1 MKYVKVLMNER
12 ENSMKKAFA
21 LILALT
27 MTLSLAACGGKT
39 SDTSASG
46 DSSTSGDA
54 SASGETKVLR
64 LSTHLS
70 ADHSTMQMA
79 QKFEELLKEKTNG
92 SLDVEFYTDGQLGG
106 QTENCESMKSGS
118 VDMSIIDT
126 GTLANYN
133 AAAGILDMPYLFT
146 SKDQAIAAVSG
157 DVGKQYMD
165 MVTSTTGIRPIS
177 LQAVAFR
184 STLLKDKT
192 INTLDDFKGVK
203 VRIPENPSIEA
214 CFSALG
220 ATPVAIP
227 SGEAYTAVQ
236 TGVTDGLEGNMEY
249 IAQMKF
255 YEVANVYN
263 LTEHVMTFTAFCMSD
278 SVYQSLTADQQAA
291 IDEAAAEA
299 MDYFY
304 ELYEGIEANAKDAM
318 TEAGV
323 TFNEVDKTAM
333 VEACAPALEKF
344 VSDNN
349 LQDMYDAIQA
359 LA

>member
-1 MKYVKVLMNER
+1 
-12 ENSMKKAFA
+12 MKKFFA
-21 LILALT
+21 LLMSLA
-27 MTLSLAACGGKT
+27 MVLSLAACGGGEAT
-39 SDTSASG
+39 EEGGSG
-46 DSSTSGDA
+46 GD
-54 SASGETKVLR
+54 GETKVLR

-70 ADHSTMQMA
+70 IDHSTMQMA
-79 QKFEELLKEKTNG
+79 QKFKELLVEKSGG

-106 QTENCESMKSGS
+106 QTENCESLKAGTL
-118 VDMSIIDT
+118 DMTIIDT

-133 AAAGILDMPYLFT
+133 PAAGILDMPYLFST
-146 SKDQAIAAVSG
+146 KEQAIETVSG
-157 DVGKQYMD
+157 DIGKDFMD
-165 MVTSTTGIRPIS
+165 MVTETTGIRPIS
-177 LQAVAFR
+177 LQTIAFR
-184 STLLKDKT
+184 STLLKDT
-192 INTLDDFKGVK
+192 VIETLDDFKGVK

-236 TGVTDGLEGNMEY
+236 TGVTNGLEGNIEY

-255 YEVANVYN
+255 YEVANVFN

-278 SVYQSLTADQQAA
+278 AVYQSLTAEQQTA

-304 ELYEGIEANAKDAM
+304 DLYEDIEAEAKQAM
-318 TEAGV
+318 VDAGV
-323 TFNEVDKTAM
+323 SFVEIDKAPLI
-333 VEACAPALEKF
+333 EACAPALEEF
-344 VSDNN
+344 VAENG
-349 LQDMYDAIQA
+349 LEDMYSAIQA

>member
-1 MKYVKVLMNER
+1 
-12 ENSMKKAFA
+12 MKKFFA
-21 LILALT
+21 LLMSLA
-27 MTLSLAACGGKT
+27 MVLSLAACGGGE
-39 SDTSASG
+39 AIEEGGSG
-46 DSSTSGDA
+46 GDGGN
-54 SASGETKVLR
+54 GETKVLR

-70 ADHSTMQMA
+70 IDHSTMQMA
-79 QKFEELLKEKTNG
+79 QKFKELLVEKSGG

-106 QTENCESMKSGS
+106 QTENCESLKAGTL
-118 VDMSIIDT
+118 DMTIIDT

-133 AAAGILDMPYLFT
+133 PAAGILDMPYLFST
-146 SKDQAIAAVSG
+146 KEQAIETVSG
-157 DVGKQYMD
+157 DIGKDFMD
-165 MVTSTTGIRPIS
+165 MVTETTGIRPIS
-177 LQAVAFR
+177 LQTIAFR
-184 STLLKDKT
+184 STLLKDT
-192 INTLDDFKGVK
+192 VIETLDDFKGVK

-236 TGVTDGLEGNMEY
+236 TGVTNGLEGNIEY

-255 YEVANVYN
+255 YEVANVFN

-278 SVYQSLTADQQAA
+278 AVYQSLTAEQQTA

-304 ELYEGIEANAKDAM
+304 DLYEDIEADAKQAM
-318 TEAGV
+318 VDAGV
-323 TFNEVDKTAM
+323 SFVEIDKAPLI
-333 VEACAPALEKF
+333 EACAPALEEF
-344 VSDNN
+344 VAENG
-349 LQDMYDAIQA
+349 LEDMYSAIQA

>member
-1 MKYVKVLMNER
+1 
-12 ENSMKKAFA
+12 MKKFFA
-21 LILALT
+21 LLMTLA
-27 MTLSLAACGGKT
+27 MVLSLAACGGET
-39 SDTSASG
+39 GDSASTG
-46 DSSTSGDA
+46 DDSGESTSGEA
-54 SASGETKVLR
+54 RVLR

-70 ADHSTMQMA
+70 IDHSTMQMA
-79 QKFEELLKEKTNG
+79 QKFKELLVEKSGGT
-92 SLDVEFYTDGQLGG
+92 LDVEFYTDGQLGG
-106 QTENCESMKSGS
+106 QTENCESLKAGTL
-118 VDMSIIDT
+118 DMTIIDT

-133 AAAGILDMPYLFT
+133 PAAGILDMPYLFAT
-146 SKDQAIAAVSG
+146 KEQAIETVSG
-157 DVGKQYMD
+157 EIGKDFMD
-165 MVTSTTGIRPIS
+165 MVTETTGIRPIS
-177 LQAVAFR
+177 LQTIAFR

-192 INTLDDFKGVK
+192 IESLDDFKGVK

-255 YEVANVYN
+255 YEVANVFN

-278 SVYQSLTADQQAA
+278 SVYQSLTAEQQAA

-299 MDYFY
+299 MEYFY
-304 ELYEGIEANAKDAM
+304 DLYEDIEASAKQAM
-318 TEAGV
+318 TDAGV
-323 TFNEVDKTAM
+323 TFVEIDKEPLI
-333 VEACAPALEKF
+333 EACSPALEEF
-344 VSDNN
+344 VSENG
-349 LQDMYDAIQA
+349 LEDMYAAIQA

>member
-1 MKYVKVLMNER
+1 
-12 ENSMKKAFA
+12 MKKFFA
-21 LILALT
+21 LLMSLA
-27 MTLSLAACGGKT
+27 MVLSLAACGGGEAT
-39 SDTSASG
+39 EEGGSG
-46 DSSTSGDA
+46 GDGGN
-54 SASGETKVLR
+54 GETKVLR

-70 ADHSTMQMA
+70 IDHSTMQMA
-79 QKFEELLKEKTNG
+79 QKFKELLVLKSGG

-106 QTENCESMKSGS
+106 QTENCESLKAGTL
-118 VDMSIIDT
+118 DMTIIDT

-133 AAAGILDMPYLFT
+133 PAAGILDMPYLFST
-146 SKDQAIAAVSG
+146 KEQAIETVSG
-157 DVGKQYMD
+157 DIGKDFMD
-165 MVTSTTGIRPIS
+165 MVTETTGIRPIS
-177 LQAVAFR
+177 LQTIAFR
-184 STLLKDKT
+184 STLLKDT
-192 INTLDDFKGVK
+192 VIETLDDFKGVK

-236 TGVTDGLEGNMEY
+236 TGVTNGLEGNMEY

-255 YEVANVYN
+255 YEVANVFN

-278 SVYQSLTADQQAA
+278 AVYQSLTAEQQTA

-304 ELYEGIEANAKDAM
+304 DLYEDIEADAKQAM
-318 TEAGV
+318 VDAGV
-323 TFNEVDKTAM
+323 SFVEIDKAPLI
-333 VEACAPALEKF
+333 EACAPALEEF
-344 VSDNN
+344 VAENG
-349 LQDMYDAIQA
+349 LEDMYSAIQA

>member
-1 MKYVKVLMNER
+1 
-12 ENSMKKAFA
+12 MKKFFA
-21 LILALT
+21 LLMSLA
-27 MTLSLAACGGKT
+27 MVLSLAACGGGEAT
-39 SDTSASG
+39 EEGGSSG
-46 DSSTSGDA
+46 DGGN
-54 SASGETKVLR
+54 GETKVLR

-70 ADHSTMQMA
+70 IDHSTMQMA
-79 QKFEELLKEKTNG
+79 QKFKELLVEKSGG

-106 QTENCESMKSGS
+106 QTENCESLKAGTL
-118 VDMSIIDT
+118 DMTIIDT

-133 AAAGILDMPYLFT
+133 PAAGILDMPYLFST
-146 SKDQAIAAVSG
+146 KEQAIETVSG
-157 DVGKQYMD
+157 DIGKDFMD
-165 MVTSTTGIRPIS
+165 MVTETTGIRPIS
-177 LQAVAFR
+177 LQTIAFR
-184 STLLKDKT
+184 STLLKDT
-192 INTLDDFKGVK
+192 VIETLDDFKGVK

-236 TGVTDGLEGNMEY
+236 TGVTNGLEGNMEY

-255 YEVANVYN
+255 YEVANVFN

-278 SVYQSLTADQQAA
+278 AVYQSLTAEQQTA

-304 ELYEGIEANAKDAM
+304 DLYEDIEADAKQAM
-318 TEAGV
+318 VDAGV
-323 TFNEVDKTAM
+323 SFVEIDKAPLI
-333 VEACAPALEKF
+333 EACAPALEEF
-344 VSDNN
+344 VAENG
-349 LQDMYDAIQA
+349 LEDMYSAIQA

>member
-1 MKYVKVLMNER
+1 
-12 ENSMKKAFA
+12 MKKFFA
-21 LILALT
+21 LLMSLA
-27 MTLSLAACGGKT
+27 MVLSLAACGGGEAT
-39 SDTSASG
+39 EEGGSG
-46 DSSTSGDA
+46 GDGGN
-54 SASGETKVLR
+54 GETKVLR

-70 ADHSTMQMA
+70 IDHSTMQMA
-79 QKFEELLKEKTNG
+79 QKFKELLVEKSGG

-106 QTENCESMKSGS
+106 QTENCESLKAGTL
-118 VDMSIIDT
+118 DMTIIDT

-133 AAAGILDMPYLFT
+133 PAAGILDMPYLFST
-146 SKDQAIAAVSG
+146 KEQAIETVSG
-157 DVGKQYMD
+157 DIGKDFMD
-165 MVTSTTGIRPIS
+165 MVTETTGIRPIS
-177 LQAVAFR
+177 LQTIAFR
-184 STLLKDKT
+184 STLLKDT
-192 INTLDDFKGVK
+192 VIETMDDFKGVK

-236 TGVTDGLEGNMEY
+236 TGVTNGLEGNMEY

-255 YEVANVYN
+255 YEVANVFN

-278 SVYQSLTADQQAA
+278 AVYQSLTAEQQTA

-304 ELYEGIEANAKDAM
+304 DLYEDIEADAKQAM
-318 TEAGV
+318 VDAGV
-323 TFNEVDKTAM
+323 SFVEIDKAPLI
-333 VEACAPALEKF
+333 EACAPALEEF
-344 VSDNN
+344 VAENG
-349 LQDMYDAIQA
+349 LEDMYSAIQA

>member
-1 MKYVKVLMNER
+1 MSPQRLFHLWLVRFGRIL
-12 ENSMKKAFA
+12 
-21 LILALT
+21 LALPGCCADG
-27 MTLSLAACGGKT
+27 SGGN
-39 SDTSASG
+39 
-46 DSSTSGDA
+46 
-54 SASGETKVLR
+54 GETKVLR

-70 ADHSTMQMA
+70 IDHSTMQMA
-79 QKFEELLKEKTNG
+79 QKFKELLVEKSGG

-106 QTENCESMKSGS
+106 QTENCESLKAGTL
-118 VDMSIIDT
+118 DMTIIDT

-133 AAAGILDMPYLFT
+133 PAAGILDMPYLFST
-146 SKDQAIAAVSG
+146 KEQAIETVSG
-157 DVGKQYMD
+157 DIGKDFMD
-165 MVTSTTGIRPIS
+165 MVTETTGIRPIS
-177 LQAVAFR
+177 LQTIAFR
-184 STLLKDKT
+184 STLLKDT
-192 INTLDDFKGVK
+192 VIETLDDFKGVK

-236 TGVTDGLEGNMEY
+236 TGVTNGLEGNMEY

-255 YEVANVYN
+255 YEVANVFN

-278 SVYQSLTADQQAA
+278 AVYQSLTAEQQTA

-304 ELYEGIEANAKDAM
+304 DLYEDIEADAKQAM
-318 TEAGV
+318 VDAGV
-323 TFNEVDKTAM
+323 SFVEIDKAPLI
-333 VEACAPALEKF
+333 EACAPALEEF
-344 VSDNN
+344 VAENG
-349 LQDMYDAIQA
+349 LEDMYSAIQA

>member
-1 MKYVKVLMNER
+1 
-12 ENSMKKAFA
+12 MKKFFA
-21 LILALT
+21 LLMSLA
-27 MTLSLAACGGKT
+27 MVLSLAACGGGEAT
-39 SDTSASG
+39 EEGGSGSDG
-46 DSSTSGDA
+46 GN
-54 SASGETKVLR
+54 GETKVLR

-70 ADHSTMQMA
+70 IDHSTMQMA
-79 QKFEELLKEKTNG
+79 QKFKELLVEKSGG

-106 QTENCESMKSGS
+106 QTENCESLKAGTL
-118 VDMSIIDT
+118 DMTIIDT

-133 AAAGILDMPYLFT
+133 PAAGILDMPYLFST
-146 SKDQAIAAVSG
+146 KEQAIETVSG
-157 DVGKQYMD
+157 DIGKDFMD
-165 MVTSTTGIRPIS
+165 MVTETTGIRPIS
-177 LQAVAFR
+177 LQTIAFR
-184 STLLKDKT
+184 STLLKDT
-192 INTLDDFKGVK
+192 VIETLDDFKGVK

-236 TGVTDGLEGNMEY
+236 TGVTNGLEGNIEY

-255 YEVANVYN
+255 YEVANVFN

-278 SVYQSLTADQQAA
+278 AVYQSLTAEQQTA

-304 ELYEGIEANAKDAM
+304 DLYEDIEADAKQAM
-318 TEAGV
+318 VDAGV
-323 TFNEVDKTAM
+323 SFVEIDKAPLI
-333 VEACAPALEKF
+333 EACAPALEEF
-344 VSDNN
+344 VAENG
-349 LQDMYDAIQA
+349 LEDMYSAIQA

>member
-1 MKYVKVLMNER
+1 
-12 ENSMKKAFA
+12 MKKFFA
-21 LILALT
+21 LLMSLA
-27 MTLSLAACGGKT
+27 MVLSLAACGGGEAT
-39 SDTSASG
+39 EEGGSG
-46 DSSTSGDA
+46 GDGGN
-54 SASGETKVLR
+54 GETKVLR

-70 ADHSTMQMA
+70 IDHSTMQMA
-79 QKFEELLKEKTNG
+79 QKFKELLVEKSGG

-106 QTENCESMKSGS
+106 QTENCESLKAGTL
-118 VDMSIIDT
+118 DMTIIDT

-133 AAAGILDMPYLFT
+133 PAAGILDMPYLFST
-146 SKDQAIAAVSG
+146 KEQAIETVSG
-157 DVGKQYMD
+157 DIGKDFMD
-165 MVTSTTGIRPIS
+165 MVTETTGIRPIS
-177 LQAVAFR
+177 LQTIAFR
-184 STLLKDKT
+184 STLLKDT
-192 INTLDDFKGVK
+192 VIETLDDFKGVK

-236 TGVTDGLEGNMEY
+236 TGVTNGLEGNMEY

-255 YEVANVYN
+255 YEVANVFN

-278 SVYQSLTADQQAA
+278 AVYQSLTAEQQTA

-304 ELYEGIEANAKDAM
+304 DLYEDIEADAKQAM
-318 TEAGV
+318 VDAGV
-323 TFNEVDKTAM
+323 SFVEIDKAPLI
-333 VEACAPALEKF
+333 EACAPALEEF
-344 VSDNN
+344 VAENG
-349 LQDMYDAIQA
+349 LEDMYSAIQA

>member
-1 MKYVKVLMNER
+1 
-12 ENSMKKAFA
+12 MKKFFA
-21 LILALT
+21 LLMSLA
-27 MTLSLAACGGKT
+27 MVLSLAACGGGEAT
-39 SDTSASG
+39 EEGGSG
-46 DSSTSGDA
+46 GDGGN
-54 SASGETKVLR
+54 GETKVLR

-70 ADHSTMQMA
+70 IDHSTMQMA
-79 QKFEELLKEKTNG
+79 QKFKELLVEKSGG

-106 QTENCESMKSGS
+106 QTENCESLKAGTL
-118 VDMSIIDT
+118 DMTIIDT

-133 AAAGILDMPYLFT
+133 PAAGILDMPYLFST
-146 SKDQAIAAVSG
+146 KEQAIETVSG
-157 DVGKQYMD
+157 DIGKDFMD
-165 MVTSTTGIRPIS
+165 MVTETTGIRPIS
-177 LQAVAFR
+177 LQTIAFR
-184 STLLKDKT
+184 STLLKDT
-192 INTLDDFKGVK
+192 VIETLDDFKGVK

-236 TGVTDGLEGNMEY
+236 TGVTNGLEGNIEY

-255 YEVANVYN
+255 YEVANVFN

-278 SVYQSLTADQQAA
+278 AVYQSLTAEQQTA

-304 ELYEGIEANAKDAM
+304 DLYEDIEADANQAM
-318 TEAGV
+318 VDAGV
-323 TFNEVDKTAM
+323 SFVEIDKAPLI
-333 VEACAPALEKF
+333 EACAPALEEF
-344 VSDNN
+344 VAENG
-349 LQDMYDAIQA
+349 LEDMYSAIQA

>member
-1 MKYVKVLMNER
+1 
-12 ENSMKKAFA
+12 MKKFFA
-21 LILALT
+21 LLMSLA
-27 MTLSLAACGGKT
+27 MVLSLAACGGGEAT
-39 SDTSASG
+39 EEGGG
-46 DSSTSGDA
+46 DGGN
-54 SASGETKVLR
+54 GETKVLR

-70 ADHSTMQMA
+70 IDHSTMQMA
-79 QKFEELLKEKTNG
+79 QKFKELLVEKSGG

-106 QTENCESMKSGS
+106 QTENCESLKAGTL
-118 VDMSIIDT
+118 DMTIIDT

-133 AAAGILDMPYLFT
+133 PAAGILDMPYLFAT
-146 SKDQAIAAVSG
+146 KEQAIETVSG
-157 DVGKQYMD
+157 DIGKDFMD
-165 MVTSTTGIRPIS
+165 MVTETTGIRPIS
-177 LQAVAFR
+177 LQTIAFR
-184 STLLKDKT
+184 STLLKDT
-192 INTLDDFKGVK
+192 VIETLDDFKGVK

-236 TGVTDGLEGNMEY
+236 TGVTNGLEGNMEY

-278 SVYQSLTADQQAA
+278 SVYQSLTAEQQTA

-304 ELYEGIEANAKDAM
+304 DLYEDIEADAKQAM
-318 TEAGV
+318 EDGGV
-323 TFNEVDKTAM
+323 SFVEIDKAPLI
-333 VEACAPALEKF
+333 EACAPALEEF
-344 VSDNN
+344 VAENG
-349 LQDMYDAIQA
+349 LEDMYSAIQA

>member
-1 MKYVKVLMNER
+1 
-12 ENSMKKAFA
+12 MKKFFA
-21 LILALT
+21 LLMSLA
-27 MTLSLAACGGKT
+27 MVLSLAACGGGEAT
-39 SDTSASG
+39 EEGGSG
-46 DSSTSGDA
+46 GDGGN
-54 SASGETKVLR
+54 GETKVLR

-70 ADHSTMQMA
+70 IDHSTMQMA
-79 QKFEELLKEKTNG
+79 QKFKELLVEKSGG

-106 QTENCESMKSGS
+106 QTENCESLKAGTL
-118 VDMSIIDT
+118 DMTIIDT

-133 AAAGILDMPYLFT
+133 PAAGILDMPYLFST
-146 SKDQAIAAVSG
+146 KEQAIETVSG
-157 DVGKQYMD
+157 DIGKDFMD
-165 MVTSTTGIRPIS
+165 MVTETTGIRPIS
-177 LQAVAFR
+177 LQTIAFR
-184 STLLKDKT
+184 STLLKDT
-192 INTLDDFKGVK
+192 VIETLDDFKGVK

-236 TGVTDGLEGNMEY
+236 TGVTNGLEGNIEY

-255 YEVANVYN
+255 YEVANVFN

-278 SVYQSLTADQQAA
+278 AVYQSLTAEQQTA

-304 ELYEGIEANAKDAM
+304 DLYEDIEADAKQAM
-318 TEAGV
+318 VDAGV
-323 TFNEVDKTAM
+323 SFVEIDKAPLI
-333 VEACAPALEKF
+333 EACAPALEEF
-344 VSDNN
+344 VAENG
-349 LQDMYDAIQA
+349 LEDMYSAIQA

>member
-1 MKYVKVLMNER
+1 
-12 ENSMKKAFA
+12 MKKFFA
-21 LILALT
+21 LLMSLA
-27 MTLSLAACGGKT
+27 MVLSLAACGGGEAT
-39 SDTSASG
+39 EEG
-46 DSSTSGDA
+46 DSGGDGGN
-54 SASGETKVLR
+54 GETKVLR

-70 ADHSTMQMA
+70 IDHSTMQMA
-79 QKFEELLKEKTNG
+79 QKFKELLVEKSGG

-106 QTENCESMKSGS
+106 QTENCESLKAGTL
-118 VDMSIIDT
+118 DMTIIDT

-133 AAAGILDMPYLFT
+133 PAAGILDMPYLFST
-146 SKDQAIAAVSG
+146 KEQAIETVSG
-157 DVGKQYMD
+157 DIGKDFMD
-165 MVTSTTGIRPIS
+165 MVTETTGIRPIS
-177 LQAVAFR
+177 LQTIAFR
-184 STLLKDKT
+184 STLLKDT
-192 INTLDDFKGVK
+192 VIETLDDFKGVK

-236 TGVTDGLEGNMEY
+236 TGVTNGLEGNMEY

-255 YEVANVYN
+255 YEVANVFN

-278 SVYQSLTADQQAA
+278 AVYQSLTAEQQTA

-304 ELYEGIEANAKDAM
+304 DLYEDIEADAKQAM
-318 TEAGV
+318 VDAGV
-323 TFNEVDKTAM
+323 SFVEIDKAPLI
-333 VEACAPALEKF
+333 EACAPALEEF
-344 VSDNN
+344 VAENG
-349 LQDMYDAIQA
+349 LEDMYSAIQA